1 MKCMGL
7 LLVCF
12 LVGCAPV
19 STLEELEA
27 QAYLTGNWSEV
38 DKRERMIARRQVLR
52 GPSCPSGYISY
63 CERHVGSQRCA
74 CVSREALSGILA
86 TWY

>member
-38 DKRERMIARRQVLR
+38 DKRERMIARRQAR
-52 GPSCPSGYISY
+52 TGPSCPSGYISY
-63 CERHVGSQRCA
+63 CEKHVGDMRCA
-74 CVSREALSGILA
+74 CVSRESMTGILA
-86 TWY
+86 AWR